1 MYHLRYQRY
10 QKTLREGINMPY
22 ILYHYPKCS
31 TCIKARKWLD
41 SHNIQYQSIDLSMS
55 PPNLPILRE
64 INQKSHKPLKKLF
77 NTSGQSYRNG
87 EFKDKLAKMSED
99 DQFKALADD
108 GMLVK
113 RPILL
118 GEKQSLIGFKVDE
131 WSSLLA

>member
-1 MYHLRYQRY
+1 
-10 QKTLREGINMPY
+10 MPY
-22 ILYHYPKCS
+22 SLYHYPKCS
-31 TCIKARKWLD
+31 TCIKARKWLEFN
-41 SHNIQYQSIDLSMS
+41 NIQYQPIDLSMS
-55 PPNLPILRE
+55 PPNLTILRE

-118 GEKQSLIGFKVDE
+118 GDNQSFIGFKVDE